1 MIESKKI
8 TLISIILILITLVFT
23 LGLWLY
29 SLNCESD
36 SEIYGDTKVIYTKD
50 DVYDKDIINEANL
63 ILAKNNKIKSD
74 SSEVYVDDNS
84 VYISVGGYYR
94 LNGNFENIV
103 VESSDSR
110 PVVLILDNAYIES
123 SQKPPIYVYRATKCI
138 VSTVEN
144 TDNYIV
150 DKRKKYSETDK
161 ESAIYSI
168 PNLTF
173 NGEGNLYIEGN
184 YQGGVYSKR
193 NVKLVSGKLD
203 VTAVNEGIKAENIFS
218 RGGEISIN
226 SEGDSIKAKKKN
238 NKGIVAFNGGNFK
251 IKSENDA
258 VNSNGEIFEKNTTLN
273 IATGKGAENSK
284 KLATRDLETETM
296 PPELRQ
302 ETQETEQAVE
312 LPSMKGLKADKGIYI
327 DSGDVTF
334 DTDDD
339 AIHSDEEII
348 LNNGKFQIASGDDA
362 VHSDGNVTVNNG
374 NISITHCYEGLEGK
388 YIEINDGDINIIA
401 LDDGINAV
409 GDGTSIMEP
418 PPDNKNPSDAP
429 SVTEN
434 NPDNRMLLQMQVE
447 DNENTVMLFRMNGG
461 KVYIEAGGDGI
472 DINGSCEMNGGDVT
486 SYAKKDGPDLA
497 WDYDGICRMNGGTF
511 KGAGNAGMMEMPAD
525 KSKKYCLMAYMPT
538 TYRNGG
544 NIKIIDSDGNEVENF
559 STDGSFCWVGWYGD
573 NVKPQETYT
582 MSVNDV
588 VIGSAK
594 VEKIISVI
602 GAENTQN
609 NAPPDSENGQP
620 PPKPDGNMVV
630 RDDMQ
635 PPSKHDG
642 DIGTQGKMQPP
653 AKPGGN
659 MGAQQNGMQPPP
671 KPNGNMGNP
680 QQVGANSQMG
690 DGTDK
695 MSNADN
701 ELSNKNKTDEK
712 SIDNSNTKKVIVL
725 SVFFMVLVIISIFV
739 LKKMKRQF

>member
-84 VYISVGGYYR
+84 VYISGGGYYR

-184 YQGGVYSKR
+184 YQGGVYSK
-193 NVKLVSGKLD
+193 KLVSGKLD

-284 KLATRDLETETM
+284 ELATRDLETETM

-339 AIHSDEEII
+339 AIHSGEEII

-362 VHSDGNVTVNNG
+362 
-374 NISITHCYEGLEGK
+374 
-388 YIEINDGDINIIA
+388 
-401 LDDGINAV
+401 
-409 GDGTSIMEP
+409 EP